1 MREPNVRRAQSFAQ
15 ASSAS
20 QPLKGHTS
28 SVSLPFF
35 RVLGIAAAILCGST
49 SMAFAQPADDYQTR
63 PAVMSLE
70 SSTSLLLD
78 SARAGDRLVAVG
90 VRGHIVYSD
99 DQGETWIQAQVP
111 VRQLLAAVHFVDDQH
126 GWAVGHDSLILHS
139 SDAGETWSIQHRDP
153 ELAEASDPE
162 AGGLLEKPLMD
173 VWFRNAQEGLAVGA
187 YGLALRTLDG
197 GVTWEDVSFDIDNP
211 DGMHYNAIAEIK
223 DAGLF
228 LVGEMG
234 TMYRS
239 ADFGETWETISDQP
253 YDGSWFG
260 VSGTGEANGVLA
272 WGLRGNLFRSDDFG
286 TSWQQVELLTPHNG
300 PLESTLSG
308 GGLTRDGKVVI
319 VGTGGVTATSDD
331 AGRTFEVSVRPDRV
345 SLASATLTDDG
356 HLLLL
361 GQRGAIKA
369 PANGP
374 LSNNN

>member
-1 MREPNVRRAQSFAQ
+1 MREPNMRRAQSFAQ

-20 QPLKGHTS
+20 QPHKGRKL
-28 SVSLPFF
+28 SVSLPLF
-35 RVLGIAAAILCGST
+35 RVLGISTAIICGSI
-49 SMAFAQPADDYQTR
+49 SLACAQEAAGSQTR

-90 VRGHIVYSD
+90 VRGHIIYSD
-99 DQGETWIQAQVP
+99 DQGETWIQAKVP
-111 VRQLLAAVHFVDDQH
+111 VRQLLAAVHFVDDRN

-139 SDAGETWSIQHRDP
+139 SDAGESWTIQHRDP
-153 ELAEASDPE
+153 DLAEAPDAD

-173 VWFRNAQEGLAVGA
+173 VWFRNADEGFAVGA
-187 YGLALRTLDG
+187 YGLALHTRDG
-197 GVTWEDVSFDIDNP
+197 GRTWDDISFDIDNP
-211 DGMHYNAIAEIK
+211 DGMHYNAITEIK

-239 ADFGETWETISDQP
+239 ADMGGSWETIQDLP

-286 TSWQQVELLTPHNG
+286 NNWQQVELTTPSNG
-300 PLESTLSG
+300 PLESTLAG
-308 GGLTRDGKVVI
+308 GGLTANGDIVI

-331 AGRTFEVSVRPDRV
+331 GGRTFEVNIRPDRV
-345 SLASATLTDDG
+345 SLASATMTGDG

-361 GQRGAIKA
+361 GQRGAIKT
-369 PANGP
+369 PATG
-374 LSNNN
+374 SSTNNN